1 MICSRVISRSYAIK
15 ERITPV
21 SIQLVCSC
29 WVMHTITHHGEEYV
43 NIEKTM
49 AMDASNKQDR
59 QYKIYS
65 HKIIIFLPD
74 HTHIYNIYMVPTLI
88 LLWIRE

>member
-1 MICSRVISRSYAIK
+1 MLGHAHH
-15 ERITPV
+15 
-21 SIQLVCSC
+21 
-29 WVMHTITHHGEEYV
+29 HTLWRGEEYV

-49 AMDASNKQDR
+49 ATDASNKQNH

-74 HTHIYNIYMVPTLI
+74 HTHIYNFYMGPTLI
-88 LLWIRE
+88 LLWIREEQSQ